1 MGMTLLMMIAGLIIL
16 IAGAEILVRGSVG
29 TALRFGLT
37 PLLIG
42 LTIVAFGT
50 SAPELVV
57 SIKAGL
63 DGNGDIALGNIIGSN
78 IANIALIL
86 GLASVIQPL
95 KVQASII
102 KKDIPVLLGV
112 SLLMVLFLMDGL
124 ITQLEGIIFV
134 IGLIAFTGLS
144 VVLAKKETAVEVQQE
159 FEDVLPKKIIPL
171 WLNIAMIVAG
181 LALLIVGAQL
191 LVTAAVELAMTWGMS
206 EAVVGLTIVAIGTSL
221 PELATS
227 VLAALKKEGDI
238 AIGNVVGSNIFNIL
252 CILGITAVILPVA
265 IGGITNIDIL
275 LMLGLTVLLLPILRS
290 GYVVSRFEGS
300 ILLIIYAVYTAY
312 LVLNTPT

>member
-16 IAGAEILVRGSVG
+16 IAGAEVLVRGSVG

-112 SLLMVLFLMDGL
+112 SLLLVLFLMDGL

-134 IGLIAFTGLS
+134 IGLIAFTGFS
-144 VVLAKKETAVEVQQE
+144 VVLAKKETALEVQHE

-171 WLNIAMIVAG
+171 WLNIVMIAAG
-181 LALLIVGAQL
+181 LGLLIVGAQF

-206 EAVVGLTIVAIGTSL
+206 EAVVGLTIVAVGTSL

-227 VLAALKKEGDI
+227 VIAALKKEGDI

-300 ILLIIYAVYTAY
+300 ILLVIYAVYTAY
-312 LVLNTPT
+312 LVLNTPA